1 MRTTRLTK
9 GTINVTE
16 RNLKLRARRRQHWEC
31 RITWAEVVEIET
43 DRMDATKEPEDF
55 PFLAENSRRRLAVLR
70 RCPASLI
77 VLTAALAFGLGSQ
90 PTSSHADGLASGA
103 DTSNT
108 PTVTLDYTLTTT
120 QNITPISGSPT
131 TQSTANPPTPQVL
144 ATDSP
149 ISIVPPPSGS
159 STGPLQIVADSS
171 GYYFNNPSEL
181 IVGVGNT
188 TLNGSPV
195 QALGLTF
202 YGQGLTAGNSLTF
215 SLTFDK
221 AIVDGNPPQIPQFTV
236 LNSSTLD
243 PMTSIQIKF
252 DGVAN
257 GGSTTTPITNAP
269 EPLSMLVWSALAGVG
284 MWRVRGRRRHAAIRR

>member
-1 MRTTRLTK
+1 
-9 GTINVTE
+9 
-16 RNLKLRARRRQHWEC
+16 
-31 RITWAEVVEIET
+31 
-43 DRMDATKEPEDF
+43 MDATKESEDF

-70 RCPASLI
+70 RCPAPLI

-90 PTSSHADGLASGA
+90 PMSSRADSLTSGA

-108 PTVTLDYTLTTT
+108 PTVTLDYTLTTS
-120 QNITPISGSPT
+120 QAIAPVSGSPS
-131 TQSTANPPTPQVL
+131 TQSTTNPPTPQVL

-159 STGPLQIVADSS
+159 STGPLQIVSDSS
-171 GYYFNNPSEL
+171 GFYFNNPSEL

-202 YGQGLTAGNSLTF
+202 YGQGLAAGNSLTF

-221 AIVDGNPPQIPQFTV
+221 AIVDGNPPQTPQFTV
-236 LNSSTLD
+236 LNPTTLQ

-257 GGSTTTPITNAP
+257 DGSTTTTITNAP
-269 EPLSMLVWSALAGVG
+269 EPLSLLVWSALAGVG
-284 MWRVRGRRRHAAIRR
+284 MCQVRGHRRRAAIAR